1 MGAMT
6 PYPSPTVWQQRDE
19 GFDSI
24 DEKMVRGF
32 SRKTT
37 KVANLIEF
45 RAIPIK
51 SIECDKIDE
60 IVSSSYFKFSKKKKI
75 FSNRE
80 F

>member
-37 KVANLIEF
+37 KF

-60 IVSSSYFKFSKKKKI
+60 IVSSSYFKFSKK
-75 FSNRE
+75 
-80 F
+80 

>member
-1 MGAMT
+1 
-6 PYPSPTVWQQRDE
+6 
-19 GFDSI
+19 
-24 DEKMVRGF
+24 MVRGF